1 MSDQRAGQ
9 TNRGVR
15 VVRWNRA
22 WLTVVRREVEE
33 EQAGQEISAGEDD
46 DGNNGDG
53 DSDSDDRGDSGGGG
67 GGGEGIVML
76 GW

>member
-46 DGNNGDG
+46 DGNNGD
-53 DSDSDDRGDSGGGG
+53 SDD
-67 GGGEGIVML
+67 
-76 GW
+76 